1 MKVLKDLNK
10 LSGKD
15 VDFFDSQIVSIF
27 NAQWSELLVTYEA
40 WLIEEKNRPPPE
52 EPKEEEVKPKE
63 EAPATDQS
71 LIPAGEKKSDE
82 EVKMDAKKF
91 L

>member
-15 VDFFDSQIVSIF
+15 VDYLDSQIVTIF
-27 NAQWSELLVTYEA
+27 NSQWSELLVTYEA

-52 EPKEEEVKPKE
+52 EPKDEPITSTKKEKE
-63 EAPATDQS
+63 EIPTDQS
-71 LIPAGEKKSDE
+71 LVKAGEKKSDE
-82 EVKMDAKKF
+82 EVK
-91 L
+91 